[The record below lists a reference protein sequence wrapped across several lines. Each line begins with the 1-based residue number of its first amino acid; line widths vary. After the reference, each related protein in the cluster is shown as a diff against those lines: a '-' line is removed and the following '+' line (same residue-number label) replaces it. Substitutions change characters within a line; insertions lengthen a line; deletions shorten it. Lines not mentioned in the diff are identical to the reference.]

1 MGGPDAASMDVRF
14 DGLFGTVAEQ
24 AGGIE
29 PLFDYFFGFLCR
41 KTDYFTVSQAT
52 CKDMLDKSF
61 KKWVQK
67 AKEKEERDRVERA
80 KRLEQEQRKQQQQRQ
95 QQQSPQPMNLE
106 SRPKVEELTEEE
118 EAAFSVNQGA
128 IGMEAE
134 ATSPASGKKNP
145 EKSEEGK
152 ADASEDEEN
161 TPPRP
166 EGNGGTTDKYRWTQT
181 LEAVDVYV
189 PVGNGIRA
197 SQCVVKITA
206 SKLCVGLK
214 GQSPIIDGEF
224 SQRVHAED
232 CMWTLEDQNTIHLS
246 LEKVDR
252 MRWWSCVLKG
262 DPEIDTKT
270 IVPENSKLSDLDPE
284 TRATVEKM
292 MFDQQQK
299 QRGLPTSDQQ
309 RQAEMLEK
317 FKQSHPELDF
327 SNAKINWGNSG
338 WGG

>member
-1 MGGPDAASMDVRF
+1 MGTQGETSMDTRF
-14 DGLFGTVAEQ
+14 DGLFATVAEQ

-41 KTDYFTVSQAT
+41 KTDFFTVGRAA
-52 CKDMLDKSF
+52 CKEMLDKSF
-61 KKWVQK
+61 QKWTEK
-67 AKEKEERDRVERA
+67 ATEKAERE
-80 KRLEQEQRKQQQQRQ
+80 RLEREKKQLHQRRQEEQQKQEQQRKQ
-95 QQQSPQPMNLE
+95 PVDLE
-106 SRPKVEELTEEE
+106 NRPKIEELTEDE
-118 EAAFSVNQGA
+118 EALYSQPADKGA
-128 IGMEAE
+128 EKS
-134 ATSPASGKKNP
+134 TQRNSSPAKTDQNAQQ
-145 EKSEEGK
+145 EEPAGS
-152 ADASEDEEN
+152 DDEQS
-161 TPPRP
+161 TRRP

-181 LEAVDVYV
+181 LESVDVYV
-189 PVGNGIRA
+189 PIGTGVRA
-197 SQCVVKITA
+197 AQCSVKITG
-206 SKLCVGLK
+206 SRLTVGLK
-214 GQSPIIDGEF
+214 GQPPILDGEF
-224 SQRVHAED
+224 SQKVHADD
-232 CMWTLEDQNTIHLS
+232 CMWTLEDQNTVHLS

-292 MFDQQQK
+292 MYDQQQK

>member
-1 MGGPDAASMDVRF
+1 MGAGEEMSADCRF
-14 DGLFGTVAEQ
+14 DGLFATVAEQ

-29 PLFDYFFGFLCR
+29 PLFDFFFGFLCR
-41 KTDYFTVSQAT
+41 KTDFFTVGRVA
-52 CKDMLDKSF
+52 CKEMLDKSF
-61 KKWVQK
+61 QNWTIK
-67 AKEKEERDRVERA
+67 ATEKAERERLHRE
-80 KRLEQEQRKQQQQRQ
+80 KQQRQ
-95 QQQSPQPMNLE
+95 QAQQKQPPKDLD
-106 SRPKVEELTEEE
+106 SRPKVEELTAEE
-118 EAAFSVNQGA
+118 EALFTHSSNENPN
-128 IGMEAE
+128 I
-134 ATSPASGKKNP
+134 TSKHQDS
-145 EKSEEGK
+145 KSESPHSTSH
-152 ADASEDEEN
+152 DAAETSDDEASSS
-161 TPPRP
+161 RP
-166 EGNGGTTDKYRWTQT
+166 EGNGGSTEKYRWTQT

-189 PVGNGIRA
+189 PVGSGVRA
-197 SQCVVKITA
+197 AQCNVKITA
-206 SKLCVGLK
+206 TRLIVGLK
-214 GQSPIIDGEF
+214 GQNPILDGVF
-224 SQRVHAED
+224 SQKVHAED

-292 MFDQQQK
+292 MFDQHQK

-327 SNAKINWGNSG
+327 SNAKINWGGSA